1 MNVPRLILGHGV
13 RHLQRLVRLS
23 QRRELS
29 ALFNFIPWCQPLLV
43 INHLSLLTLVWT
55 KCPSTQIALAL
66 LPCDSCSETS
76 TKLLKGDL
84 SSCLNNIYSTNLS
97 ALLTKCCS
105 DAGPLQFFA
114 IYGEIAEITIFAGYP
129 STSFNPWICNFS
141 NFSQFFA
148 AACIHGHI
156 SSCMRNE
163 PYCVNSHASSYEI
176 SSSSVSLNLM

>member
-1 MNVPRLILGHGV
+1 MLGCTK
-13 RHLQRLVRLS
+13 
-23 QRRELS
+23 
-29 ALFNFIPWCQPLLV
+29 LFFGKANLRQSGKKLEV
-43 INHLSLLTLVWT
+43 IIRSFHVFNIIIN
-55 KCPSTQIALAL
+55 K
-66 LPCDSCSETS
+66 EKTS

-163 PYCVNSHASSYEI
+163 PYCVNSHARQLRNFFQLSFPEFD
-176 SSSSVSLNLM
+176 VNVF

>member
-1 MNVPRLILGHGV
+1 MLGCTK
-13 RHLQRLVRLS
+13 
-23 QRRELS
+23 
-29 ALFNFIPWCQPLLV
+29 LFFGKANLRQSGKKLEV
-43 INHLSLLTLVWT
+43 IIRSFHVFNIII
-55 KCPSTQIALAL
+55 KK
-66 LPCDSCSETS
+66 EKTS

-97 ALLTKCCS
+97 TLLTKCCS

-163 PYCVNSHASSYEI
+163 PYYVNSHARQLRNFFQLSFPEFD
-176 SSSSVSLNLM
+176 VNVF

>member
-1 MNVPRLILGHGV
+1 MLGCTK
-13 RHLQRLVRLS
+13 
-23 QRRELS
+23 
-29 ALFNFIPWCQPLLV
+29 LFFGKANLRQSGKKLEV
-43 INHLSLLTLVWT
+43 IIRSFHVFNIIIN
-55 KCPSTQIALAL
+55 K
-66 LPCDSCSETS
+66 EKTS

-156 SSCMRNE
+156 SSCKRNE
-163 PYCVNSHASSYEI
+163 PYYVNSHARQLRNFFQLSFSEFD
-176 SSSSVSLNLM
+176 VNVF

>member
-1 MNVPRLILGHGV
+1 MLGCTKLFFGKAN
-13 RHLQRLVRLS
+13 LQQSGKKLEVIIRSFHV
-23 QRRELS
+23 
-29 ALFNFIPWCQPLLV
+29 FNII
-43 INHLSLLTLVWT
+43 IN
-55 KCPSTQIALAL
+55 K
-66 LPCDSCSETS
+66 EKTS

-163 PYCVNSHASSYEI
+163 PYYVNSHARQLRNFFQLSFPEFD
-176 SSSSVSLNLM
+176 VNVF

>member
-1 MNVPRLILGHGV
+1 MT
-13 RHLQRLVRLS
+13 
-23 QRRELS
+23 
-29 ALFNFIPWCQPLLV
+29 NFLMFPL
-43 INHLSLLTLVWT
+43 NET
-55 KCPSTQIALAL
+55 KCWVVQSFSSVKRIYGKVEKKLEVIIR
-66 LPCDSCSETS
+66 SFHVFNIIINKEKTS
-76 TKLLKGDL
+76 KKLLKGDL

-148 AACIHGHI
+148 ARAYMVISLLACVMNRTAWIHTRG
-156 SSCMRNE
+156 
-163 PYCVNSHASSYEI
+163 SYEI

>member
-1 MNVPRLILGHGV
+1 MLGCTK
-13 RHLQRLVRLS
+13 
-23 QRRELS
+23 
-29 ALFNFIPWCQPLLV
+29 LFFGKANLRQSGKKLEV
-43 INHLSLLTLVWT
+43 IIRSFHVFNIIIN
-55 KCPSTQIALAL
+55 K
-66 LPCDSCSETS
+66 EKTS

-163 PYCVNSHASSYEI
+163 PYYVNSHARQLRNFFQLSFPEFD
-176 SSSSVSLNLM
+176 VNVF

>member
-1 MNVPRLILGHGV
+1 MLRCTK
-13 RHLQRLVRLS
+13 
-23 QRRELS
+23 
-29 ALFNFIPWCQPLLV
+29 LFFGKANLRQSGKKLEV
-43 INHLSLLTLVWT
+43 IIRIFHVFNIIIN
-55 KCPSTQIALAL
+55 K
-66 LPCDSCSETS
+66 EKTS

-148 AACIHGHI
+148 ARAYMVTSLLACVMNRTAWIHTRG
-156 SSCMRNE
+156 
-163 PYCVNSHASSYEI
+163 SYEI

>member
-1 MNVPRLILGHGV
+1 MLGCTK
-13 RHLQRLVRLS
+13 
-23 QRRELS
+23 
-29 ALFNFIPWCQPLLV
+29 LFFGKSNLRQSGKKLEV
-43 INHLSLLTLVWT
+43 IIRSFQVFNIIIN
-55 KCPSTQIALAL
+55 K
-66 LPCDSCSETS
+66 EKTS

-163 PYCVNSHASSYEI
+163 PYYVNSHARQLRNFFQLSFPEFD
-176 SSSSVSLNLM
+176 VNVF